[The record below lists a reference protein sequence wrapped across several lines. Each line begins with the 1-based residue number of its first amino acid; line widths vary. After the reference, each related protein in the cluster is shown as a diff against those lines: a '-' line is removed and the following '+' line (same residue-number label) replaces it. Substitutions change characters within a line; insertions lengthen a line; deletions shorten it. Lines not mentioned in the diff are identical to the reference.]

1 MDRNWFSKGETLY
14 NKLGNKGSTKT
25 PYSNSPFNLLLSEIN
40 DDSLKQLIRY
50 YDTIGRGQV
59 NDKQE
64 KIKSLRDL
72 ANGIININDF
82 IKSEEINTLQKLDQN
97 IRFEEDDV
105 DLEFFPIVPP
115 IINRLV
121 GEFDKKYLDFS
132 IKQVNPEATNNIIE
146 ERNRELLQ
154 ILQKSVEKQFEG
166 GQVSAEEF
174 KAQVEAKMS
183 EYSLDY
189 RTELEIWAN
198 HFKQICKEQFNLRN
212 LERDIFKENLIS
224 EEPFVHINYQDNHF
238 YPEIW
243 NPEDVFYVKSKN
255 AKDASDYSMI
265 GRYSFIDFTGILQ
278 KYSLTEEQIQ
288 TLSKWTEYFTGAT
301 SFTLNGEY
309 QFDGF
314 GTNQKESAQ
323 NYFAAR
329 NLIQQGSSSST
340 AGSNREYVGQNR
352 LVRET
357 YMYFL
362 VPEKVGILT
371 AITNEGRYTIEV
383 DDTFKPTIKPEY
395 SHKDKKKEN
404 LIYGEHIEW
413 TYINRLYTCIKLDMT
428 FGAAYYESNKDFEP
442 IYIKLGKHDIQFQH
456 DSLRYGVKIPVH
468 GGSTLGWSVT
478 SKTAPWQKFYNYV
491 WNRNKQLLSTEPGK
505 FLLINQ
511 NILPQNSL
519 DGSWQEDNLL
529 KSFLVARE
537 ISLMPTDLSLTNT
550 GQLQGGMTA
559 GQVIDLDKTQEVL
572 QKAQLA
578 AIIKQECY
586 DSLGLNP
593 TFMAHTSPYQS
604 AKSTSM
610 SLDQTITQLQYLY
623 SRHYD
628 IMRKVWSTLIETGI
642 YLTTKGELRNFSY
655 TNSEG
660 QRIIFNLNEPYP
672 LLAKF
677 NIYPT
682 LDPNDII
689 NMETT
694 KQIILSNNTLG
705 LDALG
710 VNDIIFSK
718 TPAEQ
723 RALLKEGIKDN
734 DKRVEAQRKHEQE
747 MQDKQIKA
755 QQDAIAKQIENDNLQ
770 KQLDRDS
777 KLEYARID
785 ALKFSKDSVN
795 EMSEEIKEM
804 SKYNIEMAKLGV
816 DTYKADLKNTIDNRK
831 LDKAQEF
838 ADNKIS
844 LEERM
849 KMKEIEIRDKEL
861 LETRRRNDIA
871 SKKNN

>member
-1 MDRNWFSKGETLY
+1 MEKAWFSKGETLY
-14 NKLGNKGSTKT
+14 NRLGNKTGKSEKS
-25 PYSNSPFNLLLSEIN
+25 PYSNSPFNLLLTEIN
-40 DDSLKQLIRY
+40 EDTLTQLVRY

-59 NDKQE
+59 NQKQAH
-64 KIKSLRDL
+64 IKSLRDL
-72 ANGIININDF
+72 ANGVININDF
-82 IKSEEINTLQKLDQN
+82 IKSEEIDALQKMDNN

-115 IINRLV
+115 IINRLT
-121 GEFDKKYLDFS
+121 GEFDKKYLDFT
-132 IKQVNPEATNNIIE
+132 IKQVNPEATNSIIE
-146 ERNRELLQ
+146 ARNKDLLE
-154 ILQKSVEKQFEG
+154 ILQKAIEKQFQGES
-166 GQVSAEEF
+166 QNLEEF
-174 KAQVEAKMS
+174 QSKVQAKMN

-189 RTELEIWAN
+189 RTELELWAN
-198 HFKQICKEQFNLRN
+198 HFKEICKEQFNLRN
-212 LERDIFKENLIS
+212 LERDIFKEQLIT
-224 EEPFVHINYQDNHF
+224 EEPFIHVNYQDNHF

-243 NPEDVFYVKSKN
+243 HPEDVFYVKSKN

-265 GRYSFIDFTGILQ
+265 GRYSFIDFSGILQ
-278 KYSLTEEQIQ
+278 KYSLNEDQIQ
-288 TLSKWTEYFTGAT
+288 TLSKWTEYFNGTT

-309 QFDGF
+309 QFNGF
-314 GTNQKESAQ
+314 GTSQKESSQ

-329 NLIQQGSSSST
+329 NMIQSNQNDT
-340 AGSNREYVGQNR
+340 NREYVGQNR

-371 AITNEGRYTIEV
+371 AITKEGRYTVEV
-383 DDTFKPTIKPEY
+383 DSTFKPSIKPEY
-395 SHKDKKKEN
+395 THKEKKKEY
-404 LIYGEHIEW
+404 LKYGEHVEW

-428 FGAAYYESNKDFEP
+428 FGAAYYDSNKDFQP

-456 DSLRYGVKIPVH
+456 ESLRYGVKIPVH
-468 GGSTLGWSVT
+468 GGSTLGWSVA
-478 SKTAPWQKFYNYV
+478 SKTAPWQKFYNYL

-511 NILPQNSL
+511 NILPQNSM

-537 ISLMPTDLSLTNT
+537 ISLMPTDLSLTNM
-550 GQLQGGMTA
+550 GQMAGGMQM
-559 GQVIDLDKTQEVL
+559 GQVIDLDKTNEVL

-578 AIIKQECY
+578 SLVKQECY

-610 SLDQTITQLQYLY
+610 SLDQTVTQLQYLY

-628 IMRKVWSTLIETGI
+628 IMRKVWNTLLETGI

-660 QRIIFNLNEPYP
+660 QRVIFNLDEPYP

-689 NMETT
+689 NLETT

-710 VNDIIFSK
+710 ITDMVFSK

-723 RALLKEGIKDN
+723 RELLRQGIKLQDA
-734 DKRVEAQRKHEQE
+734 RTEAQRKHEQE

-755 QQDAIAKQIENDNLQ
+755 QQEAMDKKMQNDNLQ
-770 KQLDRDS
+770 KQLDREE

-785 ALKFSKDSVN
+785 SLKFAKENVGQ
-795 EMSEEIKEM
+795 MSDEIKEM
-804 SKYNIEMAKLGV
+804 SQYNLEMAKLGV
-816 DTYKADLKNTIDNRK
+816 DKYKADLKNTIDTRK
-831 LDKAQEF
+831 LDKSHEMQSNQI
-838 ADNKIS
+838 D
-844 LEERM
+844 LQERM
-849 KMKEIEIRDKEL
+849 KLKEIEIRDKEL
-861 LETRRRNDIA
+861 AETRRRNDLAA
-871 SKKNN
+871 SKK